1 MIVNPEYETANEISR
16 IIRFPSAA
24 NLDSFAGGKIEIARI
39 RIHSDNMLCDMPLY
53 DLRKK
58 CKANGDSQAAIVKKA
73 IEQYLDEK
81 K

>member
-1 MIVNPEYETANEISR
+1 LSIGKTSTAVKRKWIEANYSTIRAAIPKETAEAFR
-16 IIRFPSAA
+16 
-24 NLDSFAGGKIEIARI
+24 E
-39 RIHSDNMLCDMPLY
+39 
-53 DLRKK
+53 K